1 MRILQNNRITIT
13 SSAAGTYENL
23 TFSGVKNIIKPTK
36 TSDITLK
43 ISVKTAEK
51 PRKKPRGKPFA
62 KGNNANPNGRPHC
75 MNVSI
80 KNADKK
86 RMPRGKPFKK
96 GEVHNPR

>member
-23 TFSGVKNIIKPTK
+23 TFSGVNNIIKPTK

-75 MNVSI
+75 MNDVKQE
-80 KNADKK
+80 KNK
-86 RMPRGKPFKK
+86 GHLKK
-96 GEVHNPR
+96 GVTPW